1 MASIRVLIA
10 DDHVVVRQGLRTFL
24 ELQEDIE
31 VVGEAEDGE
40 SAVAG
45 VRTHRPDVVLM
56 DLVMPGMDGIAA
68 TSCVREACP
77 ETKVLVL
84 TSFAD
89 DEKLFPV
96 LRAGAAGYLMKDVAP
111 DQLAEAIRTIHRGD
125 PLLHPEAL
133 RRLMDHAAGDRRQPE
148 GTVTVLFT
156 DIVDSTSIVQQL
168 GDEGA
173 RALFRDH
180 DCLLRAAVEQHG
192 GVEVKHQGDG
202 LMVAF
207 SSARHAILCS
217 IDMQRAIDGHNA
229 EHGEHMLRVR
239 IGLHTGEV
247 IAEEQDYFGE
257 TVIVA
262 SRIKDVASGGQILAS
277 GLTKALVRENGA
289 RFADRGEHQLK
300 GLREPHQLFE
310 VVWQP
315 G

>member
-24 ELQEDIE
+24 ELQDDIE
-31 VVGEAEDGE
+31 VVGEAEDGA
-40 SAVAG
+40 SAVEG
-45 VRTHRPDVVLM
+45 VQTHSPDVVLM

-68 TSCVREACP
+68 TRCVREACP

-111 DQLAEAIRTIHRGD
+111 EQLAEAIRTIHRGD

-133 RRLMDHAAGDRRQPE
+133 RRLMDHAAGARRQPE

-168 GDEGA
+168 GDEGS

-180 DCLLRAAVEQHG
+180 DCLLRAAVEQHA

-207 SSARHAILCS
+207 SSARSATLCA

-229 EHGEHMLRVR
+229 EHGEHVLRVR

-262 SRIKDVASGGQILAS
+262 SRIKDVALGGQILAS

-289 RFADRGEHQLK
+289 RFTDQGERQLK
-300 GLREPHQLFE
+300 GLREPQRLFE
-310 VVWQP
+310 VAWHA
-315 G
+315 